1 MQLEVNGEPMDVD
14 DGLTIR
20 ALLDRLDLGPGP
32 VAVERNGQVVP
43 RAEHATTKL
52 ADGDKVE
59 VVHFVG
65 GG

>member
-1 MQLEVNGEPMDVD
+1 MQLKVNGAPMDVPAA
-14 DGLTIR
+14 LTVR

-32 VAVERNGQVVP
+32 VAVEKNGEVVP
-43 RAEHATTKL
+43 RAQHATTVL
-52 ADGDKVE
+52 CDGDAIE

>member
-1 MQLEVNGEPMDVD
+1 MRVVLNGEDHELTS
-14 DGLTIR
+14 GLTVR
-20 ALLDRLDLGPGP
+20 QLVEALGLGLGP
-32 VAVERNGQVVP
+32 VAVEVNQAVVP
-43 RAEHATTKL
+43 RAEHATSVL